1 MGATMNV
8 KPRRIQTVC
17 DVGGWPFT
25 IVGTPLP
32 ILKSILAKTV
42 IYPIGV
48 PAGRA
53 GRISAAIRQPLC
65 PRHARK
71 RC

>member
-1 MGATMNV
+1 MRF
-8 KPRRIQTVC
+8 RRLAIH
-17 DVGGWPFT
+17 T

-48 PAGRA
+48 PAGR
-53 GRISAAIRQPLC
+53 ISAAIRQPVSIMLVA
-65 PRHARK
+65 PLKSAAGTP
-71 RC
+71 